1 MGKLTGDDLRAQY
14 QHADVFVFPSKADTF
29 GLVIL
34 EALACGT
41 PVAAYPVTGPIDI
54 LNNKVG
60 AMNEHLV
67 KACLDAMYL
76 NRDDCYNFV
85 KENYDWKKTTQIFIS
100 NLKV

>member
-1 MGKLTGDDLRAQY
+1 MYNKNIK
-14 QHADVFVFPSKADTF
+14 SKFIDYFKNQGITCSPY
-29 GLVIL
+29 
-34 EALACGT
+34 E
-41 PVAAYPVTGPIDI
+41 IDI